1 MRGQLTLE
9 SDSQFAKARKP
20 AMRAFHDPA
29 VFAQPLAAFNAFSR
43 NATGDAAPPQIVPAS
58 PVVVPLVGMQFAR
71 SPTRS
76 AVQPF
81 DGRQCIQT
89 LLEQHR
95 VMPIRSAY
103 QDNKGYTPS
112 IYDDMSFGAEFA
124 SICGVGA
131 CFRAPR
137 GLGTDEPSMLARPQS
152 I

>member
-20 AMRAFHDPA
+20 AMRALHNPA

-43 NATGDAAPPQIVPAS
+43 NATGDATPPQIVPAS
-58 PVVVPLVGMQFAR
+58 LVVIPLVRMQFGG

-76 AVQPF
+76 AAQPF
-81 DGRQCIQT
+81 DGWQCIQT

-95 VMPIRSAY
+95 VMPIRCAY
-103 QDNKGYTPS
+103 QDNKGYTSS
-112 IYDDMSFGAEFA
+112 IYDDMSLGAVFA

>member
-20 AMRAFHDPA
+20 AMRALHNPA

-43 NATGDAAPPQIVPAS
+43 NATGDATPPQIVPAS
-58 PVVVPLVGMQFAR
+58 LVVIPLVRMQFGG

-76 AVQPF
+76 AAQPF
-81 DGRQCIQT
+81 DGWQCIQT

-95 VMPIRSAY
+95 VMPIRCAY
-103 QDNKGYTPS
+103 QDNKGYTSS
-112 IYDDMSFGAEFA
+112 IYDDMSLGAEFA

>member
-43 NATGDAAPPQIVPAS
+43 NATGDATPPQVVPAS
-58 PVVVPLVGMQFAR
+58 PVVVPFVGMQFVR

-76 AVQPF
+76 AAQSF
-81 DGRQCIQT
+81 DGWQCIQA
-89 LLEQHR
+89 LLEEHR

-103 QDNKGYTPS
+103 QDNKGHTSS
-112 IYDDMSFGAEFA
+112 IYDDVSFGAEFA

-137 GLGTDEPSMLARPQS
+137 GLETDEPSMLARPQS

>member
-20 AMRAFHDPA
+20 AMRALHNPA

-43 NATGDAAPPQIVPAS
+43 NATGDATPPQIVPAS
-58 PVVVPLVGMQFAR
+58 LVVIPLVRMQFGG

-76 AVQPF
+76 AAQPF
-81 DGRQCIQT
+81 DGWQCIQT

-95 VMPIRSAY
+95 VMPIRSTY
-103 QDNKGYTPS
+103 QDNKGYTSS
-112 IYDDMSFGAEFA
+112 IYDDMSLGAEFA
-124 SICGVGA
+124 SICGVEA